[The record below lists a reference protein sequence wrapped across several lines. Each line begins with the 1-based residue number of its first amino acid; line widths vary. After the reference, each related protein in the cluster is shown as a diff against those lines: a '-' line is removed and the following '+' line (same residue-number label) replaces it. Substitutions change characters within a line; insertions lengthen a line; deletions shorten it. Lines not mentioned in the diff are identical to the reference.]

1 MFSALKTGLVLCM
14 VGMIVAV
21 NAVFIVPLI
30 AGRICDLQ
38 PDILHNLQSGK
49 DCNNEVA
56 VGFLNI
62 LDVPGTIFLLVGS
75 FIVIMAAINQISYK
89 RFRNVIMNDWGGKVS
104 DSRTRHFDK

>member
-49 DCNNEVA
+49 DCIHVVA
-56 VGFLNI
+56 VGFLTI
-62 LDVPGTIFLLVGS
+62 LAVPGTLLLLVGS

-89 RFRNVIMNDWGGKVS
+89 RFRNVIMNDCDGKFS
-104 DSRTRHFDK
+104 DSRTRHIDK

>member
-1 MFSALKTGLVLCM
+1 VFSALKTGLVLCM

-49 DCNNEVA
+49 DCIRVVA
-56 VGFLNI
+56 VGFHHPSRPWDVIAASRI
-62 LDVPGTIFLLVGS
+62 LYRYYGCYQSDFLQK
-75 FIVIMAAINQISYK
+75 I
-89 RFRNVIMNDWGGKVS
+89 
-104 DSRTRHFDK
+104 

>member
-49 DCNNEVA
+49 DCIHVVA
-56 VGFLNI
+56 VGFLTI
-62 LDVPGTIFLLVGS
+62 LAVPGTLLLPSRILYRYYGCYQSDFLQK
-75 FIVIMAAINQISYK
+75 I
-89 RFRNVIMNDWGGKVS
+89 
-104 DSRTRHFDK
+104 

>member
-1 MFSALKTGLVLCM
+1 MFSALKTGLVLCI
-14 VGMIVAV
+14 VGLIIAV
-21 NAVFIVPLI
+21 IAVFIGPLI
-30 AGRICDLQ
+30 GDRLCELQ

-49 DCNNEVA
+49 DCTQVVA
-56 VGFLNI
+56 VGFLTI
-62 LDVPGTIFLLVGS
+62 VAVPGTLLLLLGS